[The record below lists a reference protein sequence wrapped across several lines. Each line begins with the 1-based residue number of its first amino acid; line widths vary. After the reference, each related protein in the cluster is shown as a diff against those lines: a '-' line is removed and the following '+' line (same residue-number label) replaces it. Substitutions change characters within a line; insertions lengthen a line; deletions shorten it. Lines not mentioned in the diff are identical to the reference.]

1 MKYNSSIVALAIFW
15 SVFSSYPASSQTN
28 NNTAIEALHD
38 ALKLAPNQELA
49 WMKYKKGLMSASDIQ
64 NRRAAAAKLFPSINA
79 VRRMQLAKAELTQE
93 SADLEIQS
101 QALEEFYKTLTP
113 EQQRIFDL
121 KTLPPQQGPQM
132 QR

>member
-1 MKYNSSIVALAIFW
+1 MKYNSSIVALAIFG
-15 SVFSSYPASSQTN
+15 SVFASYPALSQTN
-28 NNTAIEALHD
+28 NNTAIEALHG
-38 ALKLAPNQELA
+38 ALKLTPNQELA
-49 WMKYKKGLMSASDIQ
+49 WMKYKKGLMLGSDIQ

-79 VRRMQLAKAELTQE
+79 LRRMQLAKAELAQE
-93 SADLEIQS
+93 LADLEIQS
-101 QALEEFYKTLTP
+101 QALDEFYKTLTP